1 MPSTPLY
8 RQNRGAGGRFAQGYT
23 ANTVTGGRNPLFYY
37 DDGETRRVTNS
48 AGRVIE
54 AGGRRANSRGEAAIN
69 NNIRGAAMQGARRNP
84 MMRRRGL
91 NLR

>member
-1 MPSTPLY
+1 MPTPLY

-23 ANTVTGGRNPLFYY
+23 GNTVAGGRNPLFYY

-54 AGGRRANSRGEAAIN
+54 PGGRRTNSRGEAAVNAAISGAARN
-69 NNIRGAAMQGARRNP
+69 SARRRNRGVQNIR
-84 MMRRRGL
+84 
-91 NLR
+91 LR